1 MELTIEV
8 SGEFLDYREACFER
22 YNQHKRTDSKFL
34 QDLDCEIV
42 EWHMIHE
49 AKQWKD
55 IAGWMVDAEI
65 DNKKVDLKF
74 VQKYWN
80 ISPRRIVNILKQRN
94 AIDEYHFWEWIDR
107 PSRPLALGDVVKARR
122 VGILSYDTVADNI
135 WPSFKVPGGCYV
147 DVRKLLTRPDPA
159 SLRSHGEAV

>member
-1 MELTIEV
+1 MELTIKV
-8 SGEFLDYREACFER
+8 TGEFLDYREACFDR
-22 YNQHKRTDSKFL
+22 YNQGKRTADKFL

-49 AKQWKD
+49 QKLWQD
-55 IAGWMVDAEI
+55 VPGWMVDAKIE
-65 DNKKVDLKF
+65 DKCVDLKF

-94 AIDEYHFWEWIDR
+94 DVDEYHFWEWISR
-107 PSRPLALGDVVKARR
+107 PKRPLALGDTVSARR
-122 VGILSYDTVADNI
+122 VGILPYDDVADNI

-147 DVRKLLTRPDPA
+147 DVRKLLNRSPDED
-159 SLRSHGEAV
+159 LRSYGEAL